1 MKKIIYISLIIG
13 LIIILFVNNQKED
26 KITINH
32 VSMEEAL
39 VLMEE
44 NSDYIILDV
53 RTKEEYN
60 EGHIPKAISIPNEKI
75 DNRVTQELPNKEQM
89 IFIYCY
95 SGKRSKQ
102 AALKL
107 TKLGYTN
114 LIDLGGII
122 NWQGEI
128 VK

>member
-1 MKKIIYISLIIG
+1 MKKVIYISLIIG
-13 LIIILFVNNQKED
+13 LIIILLFNNQKED
-26 KITINH
+26 KIIINH

-60 EGHIPKAISIPNEKI
+60 EGHIPKSISIPNETI
-75 DNRVTQELPNKEQM
+75 DKRVTQQLPNKDQM

-107 TKLGYTN
+107 KKLGYTN

>member
-1 MKKIIYISLIIG
+1 MKKVIYISLIIG
-13 LIIILFVNNQKED
+13 LIIILFVNIQKED

-60 EGHIPKAISIPNEKI
+60 EGHIPKSISIPNETI
-75 DNRVTQELPNKEQM
+75 DKRVTQQLPNKDQM

-107 TKLGYTN
+107 KKLGYTN